1 MMATL
6 NPYLHFAGNCRE
18 AMEFYKDSLGGE
30 LRIQVVGDS
39 PAAQHMPP
47 ETHTS
52 VMHAELRLG
61 HFTLMASDMF
71 DATELADKS
80 DISLCL
86 ICESN
91 AETHDLFS
99 KLAREG
105 KVTHELKEEFFGTF
119 GDLIDRYGNRWMFQF
134 SPEMPARQL

>member
-1 MMATL
+1 MAKL

-18 AMEFYKDSLGGE
+18 AMEFYKDCLGGE
-30 LRIQVVGDS
+30 LHIETVGNS

-47 ETHTS
+47 ETHNS

-61 HFTLMASDMF
+61 HFTLMDSDMF
-71 DATELADKS
+71 DAAELANKS

-86 ICESN
+86 ICGST
-91 AETHDLFS
+91 AETQGLFA
-99 KLAREG
+99 KLARG
-105 KVTHELKEEFFGTF
+105 GNVTHELKEEFFGTF

-134 SPEMPARQL
+134 SPEMPASQV